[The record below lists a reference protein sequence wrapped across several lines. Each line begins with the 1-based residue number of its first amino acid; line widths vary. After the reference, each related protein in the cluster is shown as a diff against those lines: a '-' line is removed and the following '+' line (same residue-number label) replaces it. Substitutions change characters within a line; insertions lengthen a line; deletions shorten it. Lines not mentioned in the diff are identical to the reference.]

1 MSENLKIRD
10 PYQHYY
16 TMSDQDI
23 SRRLASKRMSDES
36 RQRLHAL
43 ILANKAA
50 HISAQARAKRK
61 ENLWRTFLAPVKYE
75 LKMCA
80 SMLRTTTGQVASGY
94 YADEA
99 EGQARVFALQ
109 AYINS
114 INGWVLAR
122 ALKLKA
128 SNETPSSAAKK
139 STKRFP
145 HGMPNN
151 GVHWVDWIPQ
161 SIKQEI
167 TLLFDA
173 IPHRAKAKRKIPFE
187 RKVHGITRIDQG
199 EELSLFEEQ
208 RYLLKKRT
216 ERALEKI
223 EPLARIDPDK
233 YTDDMDNIK
242 QALVWIDAAQEGEML
257 PSTWKGF
264 F

>member
-1 MSENLKIRD
+1 MSDSLQERE

-16 TMSDQDI
+16 KLSDQDI
-23 SRRLASKRMSDES
+23 SRRLASKRMSDIS
-36 RQRLHAL
+36 RQRLHAV
-43 ILANKAA
+43 ILEGKAA
-50 HISAQARAKRK
+50 YKSRQASEKRRA
-61 ENLWRTFLAPVKYE
+61 NLWRDFLAPVKYE
-75 LKMCA
+75 LKMCR
-80 SMLRTTTGQVASGY
+80 SMLRTTKNQVLSGY

-99 EGQARVFALQ
+99 EGQARVFALE
-109 AYINS
+109 AYIEC
-114 INGWVLAR
+114 ITGWVIIR
-122 ALKLKA
+122 AMRLRA
-128 SNETPSSAAKK
+128 DNETPSSSAKK

-199 EELSLFEEQ
+199 EELSMFEEQ
-208 RYLLKKRT
+208 RYLLRKRT
-216 ERALEKI
+216 ERALEKT
-223 EPLARIDPDK
+223 EMLARVDPTK
-233 YTDDMDNIK
+233 YADDMDNIK
-242 QALVWIDAAQEGEML
+242 QALLWIDEAKEGELL
-257 PSTWKGF
+257 PSTWHGF